1 MNIAEVEILNINLK
15 LILLTSNSAI
25 MKKTICLIALAAIGF
40 GSIYAYGAP
49 VVKATVQQDT
59 MKKKRTK
66 PVRRDTIRKKDTMF
80 KRKKDTVK

>member
-49 VVKATVQQDT
+49 VVKAAVQQDT
-59 MKKKRTK
+59 TKKKRTRPTK
-66 PVRRDTIRKKDTMF
+66 RDTTRKRDTMTT
-80 KRKKDTVK
+80 RKGATR

>member
-1 MNIAEVEILNINLK
+1 
-15 LILLTSNSAI
+15 
-25 MKKTICLIALAAIGF
+25 MKKAICMIALAAISL
-40 GSIYAYGAP
+40 GSIYAYGVPAI
-49 VVKATVQQDT
+49 KASAQQDT